1 MRLLFGPL
9 GVGTHAALGGYG
21 AHTAYL
27 GPLRELDGR
36 TFGGAGTDI
45 PYRPAV
51 EPLDALF
58 ARLPDG
64 WRPDALAWWAPEYT
78 PLPQGIEACP
88 ILSVALLGDWQM
100 NFWGTLGVLDAFDLV
115 VADVPG
121 VELLA
126 ARGIPAEAVR
136 LWSFDPALHRPV
148 PGVPR
153 DIDVLF
159 VGALNA
165 DLWWER
171 AAWVRRVLSLADRHR
186 ILVTTGVYG
195 EEYARLLSRAR
206 IVFNR
211 SYRGEMNMRAYEA
224 AAAEALLFIERG
236 NRDTAAVFAD
246 RVHCVYYGDDLE
258 ALLDHYLAREDE
270 RAAIARAGRERVLR
284 ETARHHLEDLLEH
297 LRRLSARGRRLRRL
311 GTLPPPERAWRLGLK
326 AFLNSDP
333 SSWRLALRYLAG
345 AEGAGPA
352 SRLLGTVASVLAA
365 ADAIGEEPSGTARAR
380 ALDYAARA
388 LEADPADPVHHLRAG
403 ELALTTGDRDG
414 ARRHLEA
421 AARLAGARGRVT
433 SLSLPFPF
441 AMDRFR
447 LAWDR
452 AAAAGDEA
460 LAAAAAR
467 LVEARARVRLAQ
479 LANEAGDAS
488 AVLHHLLRSS
498 EAWPNLDGNTLSLGD
513 VYMASGAYDD
523 AAKAFR
529 RVVETYPLNF
539 DVMLRLGR
547 AWRAAGRRDEVE
559 ALVRDTLRMLSAFP
573 SQAGWILAFRDL
585 PGGEPA

>member
-1 MRLLFGPL
+1 VRLLFGPL

-64 WRPDALAWWAPEYT
+64 WRPDALTWWAPEYT

-88 ILSVALLGDWQM
+88 IPSVALLGDWQM
-100 NFWGTLGVLDAFDLV
+100 NFWGTLGVLEAFDLV

-126 ARGIPAEAVR
+126 ARGIPAEVVR

-171 AAWVRRVLSLADRHR
+171 AAWVRRVLAQADRHR

-224 AAAEALLFIERG
+224 AAAGALLFIERG
-236 NRDTAAVFAD
+236 NRDAAAVFTD
-246 RVHCVYYGDDLE
+246 RVHCVYYGEDLE
-258 ALLDHYLAREDE
+258 ALLDHYLAHEDE

-297 LRRLSARGRRLRRL
+297 LRRLSARGRRPRRL
-311 GTLPPPERAWRLGLK
+311 GALPPPERAWRLGLK

-365 ADAIGEEPSGTARAR
+365 ADAIGDEPSGTARVR

-388 LEADPADPVHHLRAG
+388 LGADPADPIHHLRAG
-403 ELALTTGDRDG
+403 ELALSAGDRDG

-421 AARLAGARGRVT
+421 AAGLAGARGRVT
-433 SLSLPFPF
+433 SPSLPFPF
-441 AMDRFR
+441 AVDRFR

-460 LAAAAAR
+460 LAEAAAR

-479 LANEAGDAS
+479 LANEEGDAS
-488 AVLHHLLRSS
+488 AVLRHLSRSS
-498 EAWPNLDGNTLSLGD
+498 EAWPNVDGNTLSLGD
-513 VYMASGAYDD
+513 VYMASGAHDD
-523 AAKAFR
+523 AVEAFR
-529 RVVETYPLNF
+529 RVIEAYPLNF
-539 DVMLRLGR
+539 DVILRLGQ
-547 AWRAAGRRDEVE
+547 ALRAAGRHDEVE

-573 SQAGWILAFRDL
+573 SQAGWIPAFRNL
-585 PGGEPA
+585 PGGERT